1 MRFLRVGLQASV
13 VLRCMLAA
21 PRVPTD
27 RFKGGVRGAGRAS
40 PAPRSWKRRAARS
53 RRVVRR
59 SLQRADNV
67 HGNASVLQLSA
78 GAALPRQE
86 LGRSCPVAL
95 QKPRG
100 CRAQHP
106 FGLEAVAAPPLHA
119 VAGAAPAGVRP
130 AAARPLS
137 GCCGR
142 SPAATAHGR
151 TTPIQNLRKTLA
163 FAAICI
169 SMFLHS
175 FCSAEKRLT
184 TRTRTCRGRAP
195 ETSTYHRTR
204 KVAPLLCGRFLAD
217 NPKNRSRL
225 AVHDFAY

>member
-1 MRFLRVGLQASV
+1 MHCWLLRVSRLIASQ
-13 VLRCMLAA
+13 RRRA
-21 PRVPTD
+21 
-27 RFKGGVRGAGRAS
+27 GAGREPSAAVLEKAS
-40 PAPRSWKRRAARS
+40 TSEQP
-53 RRVVRR
+53 VRGE
-59 SLQRADNV
+59 SCDEVQRADNV

-106 FGLEAVAAPPLHA
+106 FGLEAVAAPPRGGCCPA
-119 VAGAAPAGVRP
+119 PPRGCWRGSCRGPAGSRP
-130 AAARPLS
+130 AAK

-142 SPAATAHGR
+142 SRAATARPHHSDTKPQSAR
-151 TTPIQNLRKTLA
+151 ICRNFNM
-163 FAAICI
+163 FAP
-169 SMFLHS
+169 FW
-175 FCSAEKRLT
+175 CSAEKWLT